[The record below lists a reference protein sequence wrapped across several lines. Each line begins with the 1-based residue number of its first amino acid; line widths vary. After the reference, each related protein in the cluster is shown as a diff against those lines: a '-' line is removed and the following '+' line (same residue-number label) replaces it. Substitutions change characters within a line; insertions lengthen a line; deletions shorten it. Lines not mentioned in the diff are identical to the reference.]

1 MSKVSEVSNISK
13 VAGVSEMSNNPIVL
27 NCLNNLISLI
37 MSEVV
42 KSGSSPGQSLDEFQ
56 IKGARTGE
64 QRLA

>member
-13 VAGVSEMSNNPIVL
+13 VAGVSEMSNDLIVL

-42 KSGSSPGQSLDEFQ
+42 KSGSSLGQSPDEFQ